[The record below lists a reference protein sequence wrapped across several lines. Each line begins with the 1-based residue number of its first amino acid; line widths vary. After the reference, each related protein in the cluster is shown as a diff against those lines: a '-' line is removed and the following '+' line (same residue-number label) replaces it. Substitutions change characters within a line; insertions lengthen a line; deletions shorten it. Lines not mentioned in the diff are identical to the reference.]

1 MSATADATDV
11 LHPSDEG
18 HAHEGKFHVFVQLAM
33 ILAII
38 TGMEL
43 LVIYVPMPHWLI
55 ITLLMGMSAVKFIA
69 VIFIFMHLKWD
80 KPFCTILFFIG
91 LVLGAGT
98 LGALLL
104 IHGADASKPEGP
116 AYEELG

>member
-1 MSATADATDV
+1 MSASATVSPDD
-11 LHPSDEG
+11 S

-43 LVIYVPMPHWLI
+43 LVIYMPLVDWLI
-55 ITLLMGMSAVKFIA
+55 ITLLMMMSAVKFVA
-69 VIFIFMHLKWD
+69 VIWVFMHLKWD
-80 KPFCTILFFIG
+80 KRFCTVLFVIG

-104 IHGADASKPEGP
+104 IHGADASHPIGP
-116 AYEELG
+116 AYDEAG

>member
-1 MSATADATDV
+1 MSTTADAI
-11 LHPSDEG
+11 LAPSDD

-43 LVIYVPMPHWLI
+43 LVIYIPMMTWLI
-55 ITLLMGMSAVKFIA
+55 ITLLAIMSVVKFMA

-91 LVLGAGT
+91 LILGTGT
-98 LGALLL
+98 LGAFLL
-104 IHGADASKPEGP
+104 IHHADASSPTGP
-116 AYEELG
+116 AYDVVE